1 MPNLNRIGEQ
11 LRKHAGDH
19 DLFELAKD
27 RALEYMESVD
37 RRKVFPSAEAVAG
50 LAAFQE
56 ALPDGPSE
64 PRKIIDLLSEK
75 GSPAT
80 VAQTGGRYFGF
91 VDGGILPA
99 ALAAKWIADAWDQNA
114 GLYVISPVASVLES
128 VCERWLVD
136 LLHLPEG
143 TAAGF
148 VGGTSVAT
156 LCGLAVGRDELLR
169 RAGYDAGARGL
180 FGAPEIKVILGAQAH
195 SSVYKALS
203 LLGLGNGRVVSVPVD
218 DEGRMIPGSV
228 PELDER
234 SILILQ
240 AGNVSTGSF
249 DPFQTLCEKARK
261 AGAWVHVDGAFGLW
275 AAASDTRRRLVE
287 GVDRADSWSADAHK
301 TLNAPYD
308 NGIIFCRDR
317 EALIRSMR
325 MSGSYIAYSE
335 NRDGMVYT
343 PDMSR
348 RARSVE
354 LWATL
359 KALGRSG
366 VGALVDQL
374 CDNALR
380 FAEGLRV
387 AGFTVL
393 NDVVFNQVLVSCGS
407 SELTGATLKRVQ
419 DSGDAWCGGATWNN
433 EAAIRISVC
442 SYMTTNADV
451 DRTIQA
457 FVEAR
462 EAVGK

>member
-1 MPNLNRIGEQ
+1 LNRIGEQ
-11 LRKHAGDH
+11 LRSHAGDR
-19 DLFELAKD
+19 DLFERAKD
-27 RALEYMESVD
+27 HALDYMESVNQ
-37 RRKVFPSAEAVAG
+37 RRVFPSADAVAG

-56 ALPDGPSE
+56 TLPDAPSE
-64 PRKIIDLLSEK
+64 PRMIIDLLCEK

-148 VGGTSVAT
+148 VGGTSAAT

-169 RAGYDAGARGL
+169 RAGYDVGARGL

-203 LLGLGNGRVVSVPVD
+203 LLGLGNERVVSVPVD
-218 DEGRMIPGSV
+218 DEGRMMPDSV

-249 DPFQTLCEKARK
+249 DPFISLCEKARK

-287 GVDRADSWSADAHK
+287 GVDGADSWSADAHK

-325 MSGSYIAYSE
+325 MSGSYIAFSE
-335 NRDGMVYT
+335 NRDGMIYT

-380 FAEGLRV
+380 FADGLRG

-419 DSGDAWCGGATWNN
+419 GSGEAWCGGTTWKN
-433 EAAIRISVC
+433 ESAIRISVC
-442 SYMTTNADV
+442 SYMTTSGDV
-451 DRTIQA
+451 DRTIRA

-462 EAVGK
+462 MEAEK

>member
-1 MPNLNRIGEQ
+1 MPNLNQIGEQ
-11 LRKHAGDH
+11 LRKHVGDR
-19 DLFELAKD
+19 DLFELAKN
-27 RALEYMESVD
+27 RALDYMESVNQ
-37 RRKVFPSAEAVAG
+37 RKVFPSAEAVAG

-56 ALPDGPSE
+56 NLPNGPCE
-64 PRKIIDLLSEK
+64 PRMIIDLLCEK

-80 VAQTGGRYFGF
+80 AAQTGGRYFGF
-91 VDGGILPA
+91 VNGGILPA

-114 GLYVISPVASVLES
+114 GLYVISPVASVLEN

-148 VGGTSVAT
+148 VGGTSTAT

-169 RAGYDAGARGL
+169 KAGYDVGARGL

-195 SSVYKALS
+195 STVYKALS
-203 LLGLGNGRVVSVPVD
+203 ILGLGRERVISVPVD
-218 DEGRMIPGSV
+218 DEGRIRPESV
-228 PELDER
+228 PELDDR
-234 SILILQ
+234 SLLILQ

-249 DPFQTLCEKARK
+249 DPFKTLCEKARK
-261 AGAWVHVDGAFGLW
+261 AGSWVHVDGAFGLW
-275 AAASDTRRRLVE
+275 AAASDTRRKLVY
-287 GVDRADSWSADAHK
+287 GVDGADSWSADAHK

-308 NGIIFCRDR
+308 NGVIFCRDR

-335 NRDGMVYT
+335 NRDGMIYT

-380 FAEGLRV
+380 FADGLRA
-387 AGFTVL
+387 AGFIVL
-393 NDVVFNQVLVSCGS
+393 NDVVFNQVLISCGS
-407 SELTGATLKRVQ
+407 SELTRATLKGVQ
-419 DSGDAWCGGATWNN
+419 DSGEAWCGGATWNN

-442 SYMTTNADV
+442 SYMTTSTDV
-451 DRTIQA
+451 DRSIRA

-462 EAVGK
+462 KGANK